1 MACGQHAQQEAMQ
14 KEALA
19 QEEAWWTIA
28 REMQTKLQVKCEPV
42 LAQNVKEM
50 QQTAIH
56 LRHPGCG
63 LANQTSKG
71 LDDMLRAVQEAEQS
85 SK

>member
-1 MACGQHAQQEAMQ
+1 MQ
-14 KEALA
+14 AE
-19 QEEAWWTIA
+19 
-28 REMQTKLQVKCEPV
+28 LQVEYEPV
-42 LAQNVKEM
+42 FAQNVKET

-56 LRHPGCG
+56 LRHPGRS

-71 LDDMLRAVQEAEQS
+71 LDDMLRAVQEAEPS

>member
-1 MACGQHAQQEAMQ
+1 MFFFSDRLVVMSP
-14 KEALA
+14 L
-19 QEEAWWTIA
+19 
-28 REMQTKLQVKCEPV
+28 RS
-42 LAQNVKEM
+42 AQNVKEM

-63 LANQTSKG
+63 LASQTSKG
-71 LDDMLRAVQEAEQS
+71 LYDMLRAVQEADMS

>member
-1 MACGQHAQQEAMQ
+1 MSQA
-14 KEALA
+14 
-19 QEEAWWTIA
+19 A
-28 REMQTKLQVKCEPV
+28 REMQAKLQVKVEPV
-42 LAQNVKEM
+42 LAQNGNEM
-50 QQTAIH
+50 QQDATH
-56 LRHPGCG
+56 LRHLGRG

>member
-1 MACGQHAQQEAMQ
+1 MQ
-14 KEALA
+14 AG
-19 QEEAWWTIA
+19 
-28 REMQTKLQVKCEPV
+28 LQVIYEPA

-63 LANQTSKG
+63 LASQTSKG
-71 LDDMLRAVQEAEQS
+71 LYDMLRAVQEAELS